1 MIGVILDRGGVGGE
15 LLSQDRFP
23 EPTGGEA
30 EETVNR
36 MLLHTQRGGELQAAK
51 GKEAVENSEYYV
63 VVLRLQGERCV

>member
-1 MIGVILDRGGVGGE
+1 MIGVILDGGGVGGK

-23 EPTGGEA
+23 EPTRGEA

-36 MLLHTQRGGELQAAK
+36 MLLHTERGELQAAK

-63 VVLRLQGERCV
+63 VLRLQGERCV